1 MNSSRGAWFQLSS
14 GVAGDMLLGSLID
27 AGASLDVIT
36 GTVKSLGLEGWSLT
50 TEQVSRSGLAATRAV
65 VEVHDPHAHR
75 TWRDIAALLVAAPL
89 PPRVFERSHSAFS
102 FLASVEADL
111 HGVSVD
117 DVHFHEVGGHD
128 AIIDIVGTMAAL
140 ENLDVEVVSCSPIAV
155 GHGAITTDHGIL
167 PNPAPATVRLL
178 EGFTLVGVETPT
190 ELATPTG
197 AAILA
202 SLCSQSQPLPRMSLS
217 AHGLGAGTRDL
228 PGRANV
234 VSVLVGTLAEG
245 TTELVAVIE
254 TNLDD
259 VTGEHLGIAITDLME
274 AGALD
279 AWVTPITMKKG
290 RPGHTIA
297 AMSNALDA
305 KHLARVMMQVT
316 GSPGVRTSLVERA
329 VLDRA
334 ETVVSV
340 LGHPIR
346 VKRSAVRNKPESD
359 DIVAVARATNRTLGD
374 IESLVAEALGET
386 HAAASSG
393 FVSALDEADRQET
406 SLSSRRFHQ

>member
-27 AGASLDVIT
+27 AGASLDAIT
-36 GTVKSLGLEGWSLT
+36 GTIASLGLDGWSLT
-50 TEQVSRSGLAATRAV
+50 TEQVSRSGLVATRAV
-65 VEVHDPHAHR
+65 VDVHDPHTHR
-75 TWRDIAALLVAAPL
+75 TWRDVATLLLAAPL
-89 PPRVFERSHSAFS
+89 PPRVLERSHTAFAL
-102 FLASVEADL
+102 LAAVEADL
-111 HGVSVD
+111 HGVSVN

-140 ENLDVEVVSCSPIAV
+140 EDLDVEVVSCSPIAV

-259 VTGEHLGIAITDLME
+259 VTGEHLGIAIADLME

-290 RPGHTIA
+290 RPGHAIA
-297 AMSNALDA
+297 AMSNAVDA
-305 KHLARVMMQVT
+305 KHLARVMMQAT

-329 VLDRA
+329 ALDRA
-334 ETVVSV
+334 ETIVVV
-340 LGHPIR
+340 LGHRIR
-346 VKRSAVRNKPESD
+346 VKRSAVRTKPESD
-359 DIVAVARATNRTLGD
+359 DIVSVARATNRTLRE
-374 IESLVAEALGET
+374 IESLVAEALGEND
-386 HAAASSG
+386 AAAGSG
-393 FVSALDEADRQET
+393 FVSDLDEADRRET
-406 SLSSRRFHQ
+406 SPSSRRFHQ